1 MANLTTLLT
10 NDEYRAQKGTSK
22 SELDLAHDSV
32 ALLEWNKNNPAP
44 GSESVDLGTHV
55 HCALLEPDVF
65 KKDYVKMPEFGTS
78 KGGKESADAFIERIG
93 DSKIVLDT
101 ETYLQVCAMRDSVLH
116 HPVANMLLT
125 SKGISEASIFGEIT
139 ISDGTKMR
147 VKARPDRIVDHS
159 VFNQHILID
168 VKKCA
173 SIDEFA
179 KSVIGFRY
187 NVQQAF
193 YSDIYEQYSGHKPRF
208 IFIVVG
214 EKRAIGRH
222 PVRVWELPDR
232 IVDIGRSDYLSDLEL
247 VREYEE
253 FGCGLDVE
261 QLFIPEYLM
270 RKS

>member
-1 MANLTTLLT
+1 MANLTTALT
-10 NDEYRAQKGTSK
+10 NDEYRAQRGISK

-44 GSESVDLGTHV
+44 GSESVDLGTYI

-65 KKDYVKMPEFGTS
+65 EKDYVKMPGFGTS
-78 KGGKESADAFIERIG
+78 KSGKEKVESFKRSMKG
-93 DSKIVLDT
+93 KIVLHEDV
-101 ETYLQVCAMRDSVLH
+101 YNQVEEMRDSVLA
-116 HPVANMLLT
+116 HPVAYQLLRLN
-125 SKGISEASIFGEIT
+125 GISEASIFGEIT

-147 VKARPDRIVDHS
+147 VKCRPDRIVDPE
-159 VFNQHILID
+159 VFGQHILVD

-187 NVQQAF
+187 NVQQAY

-232 IVDIGRSDYLSDLEL
+232 IVDVGRSDYLADLEL
-247 VREYEE
+247 VREYYE

-261 QLFIPEYLM
+261 KLFIPEYLL
-270 RKS
+270 RR

>member
-1 MANLTTLLT
+1 MANLTTALT
-10 NDEYRAQKGTSK
+10 NDEYRAQKGISK

-44 GSESVDLGTHV
+44 GSESVDLGTHI
-55 HCALLEPDVF
+55 HCALLEPDAF
-65 KKDYVKMPEFGTS
+65 KREYVKMPEFGTS
-78 KGGKESADAFIERIG
+78 KSGKESADAFTRNVG
-93 DSKIVLDT
+93 DKIILDAVT
-101 ETYLQVCAMRDSVLH
+101 ADTVIAMRDSVLA

-125 SKGISEASIFGEIT
+125 SKGISEASIFGEIN
-139 ISDGTKMR
+139 SMR
-147 VKARPDRIVDHS
+147 VKCRPDRIVDPE
-159 VFNQHILID
+159 VFNQHILVD

-179 KSVIGFRY
+179 KSVMGFRY
-187 NVQQAF
+187 NVQQAY

-232 IVDIGRSDYLSDLEL
+232 VVDVGRSDYLADLEL
-247 VREYEE
+247 VREYSE

-261 QLFIPEYLM
+261 KLFIPEYLL
-270 RKS
+270 RR

>member
-125 SKGISEASIFGEIT
+125 SKGISEASIFGEIRRK
-139 ISDGTKMR
+139 KMR
-147 VKARPDRIVDHS
+147 
-159 VFNQHILID
+159 FN
-168 VKKCA
+168 
-173 SIDEFA
+173 
-179 KSVIGFRY
+179 R
-187 NVQQAF
+187 
-193 YSDIYEQYSGHKPRF
+193 
-208 IFIVVG
+208 
-214 EKRAIGRH
+214 
-222 PVRVWELPDR
+222 
-232 IVDIGRSDYLSDLEL
+232 
-247 VREYEE
+247 
-253 FGCGLDVE
+253 
-261 QLFIPEYLM
+261 
-270 RKS
+270 